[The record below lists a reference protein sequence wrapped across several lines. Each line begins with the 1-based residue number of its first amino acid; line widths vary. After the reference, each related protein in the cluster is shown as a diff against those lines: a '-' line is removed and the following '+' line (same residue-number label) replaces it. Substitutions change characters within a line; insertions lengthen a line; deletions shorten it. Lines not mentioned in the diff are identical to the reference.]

1 MEMQCFDLIELP
13 RFKELMIHQC
23 FFLPSREPVCL
34 TCPARAPFRLMEG
47 KGAQE
52 QSWAQ
57 QGPAGVSDKSAQEK
71 KETFNFYYL
80 ITDGVGGKKKKKKS
94 CTKSKRGVALYID
107 VQLFPSGVVTQKR
120 RMINFES

>member
-1 MEMQCFDLIELP
+1 
-13 RFKELMIHQC
+13 
-23 FFLPSREPVCL
+23 
-34 TCPARAPFRLMEG
+34 MEG

-80 ITDGVGGKKKKKKS
+80 ITDGVGGKKKKKK
-94 CTKSKRGVALYID
+94 KAAQRAREGLHYI
-107 VQLFPSGVVTQKR
+107 
-120 RMINFES
+120 